1 MWFIAAGFMECG
13 ARGSDSVSQRS
24 KQLFIRA
31 QKRIPGGV
39 NSPVRA
45 FRSVGGE
52 PRFIVSGKGSRVKDV
67 DGKSY
72 IDYLGSWGPLILGH
86 CPAKVQAALKKQIGL
101 GTSFGAPTENE
112 VTLAEMISQAFPSI
126 QKVRL
131 VNSGTEAT
139 MSAIRLA
146 RAFTGRGK
154 IIKFDGCYHGH
165 VDSLLVKAGSGI
177 ATLGLP
183 DSAGVQ
189 SDQCSSTISVPYNDL
204 ESFERALESN
214 RAEIAAVII
223 EPVAGNMGMVPPARG
238 FLQRLRKLTREHGAL
253 LIFDEVINGFRLSY
267 GGAQELLNIRPDLT
281 CLGKIIGGGLPVGA
295 YGGRSEIMRWVA
307 PEGPVYQA
315 GTLSGNP
322 LAVAAG
328 MAMLKALR
336 APDVYRKLERMT
348 AELTAGLEKA
358 AEEARAKVTINSMGS
373 MFTVFFSAT
382 PVTDFQSAKNC
393 DTAQYA
399 RFFHALLKEGVYFPP
414 SQFETC
420 FVSLAHTKADIGATL
435 QAARKAFKAAVR

>member
-1 MWFIAAGFMECG
+1 MT
-13 ARGSDSVSQRS
+13 RRS
-24 KQLFIRA
+24 KSLFARA
-31 QKRIPGGV
+31 QKSIPGGV

-52 PRFIVSGKGSRVKDV
+52 PRFIKSGAGSRVTDV
-67 DGKSY
+67 DGFSY

-86 CPAKVQAALKKQIGL
+86 SPAKVRAALTKQIAL
-101 GTSFGAPTENE
+101 GTSYGAPTENE
-112 VTLAEMISQAFPSI
+112 VVLAEIISSAVPSI
-126 QKVRL
+126 EKVRL

-146 RAFTGRGK
+146 RAFTGRNR

-165 VDSLLVKAGSGI
+165 VDSMLVKAGSGI

-189 SDQCSSTISVPYNDL
+189 EQECGSTISIPYNDP
-204 ESFERALESN
+204 EMVQQALESN
-214 RAEIAAVII
+214 RSQIAAVII
-223 EPVAGNMGMVPPARG
+223 EPVAGNMGTVLPARG

-253 LIFDEVINGFRLSY
+253 LIFDEVITGFRLSY
-267 GGAQELLNIRPDLT
+267 GGAQERLNIKPDLT

-295 YGGRSEIMRWVA
+295 YGGRREIMKWIA

-328 MAMLKALR
+328 IAALTALR
-336 APDVYRKLERMT
+336 QAGTYKKLEERT
-348 AELTAGLEKA
+348 AELVDGLQKA
-358 AEEARAKVTINSMGS
+358 AGQAGVPVQINSIGS
-373 MFTVFFSAT
+373 MFTVFFTES
-382 PVTDFQSAKNC
+382 PVRNFETAKTC
-393 DTAQYA
+393 DTAKYA
-399 RFFHALLKEGVYFPP
+399 RFFHSMLDQGVYFPP

-420 FVSLAHTKADIGATL
+420 FVSLAHTASDIRATVA
-435 QAARKAFKAAVR
+435 AARQAFKAAAAG

>member
-1 MWFIAAGFMECG
+1 MN
-13 ARGSDSVSQRS
+13 RRS
-24 KQLFIRA
+24 KILFSRA

-52 PRFIVSGKGSRVKDV
+52 PRFIRSGKGSHMTDV
-67 DGKSY
+67 DGVSY

-86 CPAKVQAALKKQIGL
+86 CPAKVQSALRSQISL
-101 GTSFGAPTENE
+101 GTSFGASTENE
-112 VTLAEMISQAFPSI
+112 VILAEMIANAVPSI
-126 QKVRL
+126 EKVRL

-139 MSAIRLA
+139 MSAIRLV
-146 RAFTGRGK
+146 RAFTGRSK

-165 VDSLLVKAGSGI
+165 VDSLLVKAGSGV

-189 SDQCSSTISVPYNDL
+189 AQDCSSTLSVPYNNP
-204 ESFERALESN
+204 EMVQQALELN
-214 RAEIAAVII
+214 RAEVAAVIV
-223 EPVAGNMGMVPPARG
+223 EPVAGNMGTVLPTRG

-253 LIFDEVINGFRLSY
+253 LIFDEVITGFRLSY
-267 GGAQELLNIRPDLT
+267 GGAQELLNIKPDLT

-295 YGGRSEIMRWVA
+295 YGGHHEIMKWVA
-307 PEGPVYQA
+307 PEGSVYQA

-328 MAMLKALR
+328 IAALKALKQ
-336 APDVYRKLERMT
+336 AGSYRKLESMT
-348 AELTAGLEKA
+348 AELVAGLQRA
-358 AEEARAKVTINSMGS
+358 AEQAGVPVQINRIGS
-373 MFTVFFSAT
+373 MFTVFFTSS
-382 PVTDFQSAKNC
+382 PVTNFQTAKTS
-393 DTAQYA
+393 DTTRYGK
-399 RFFHALLKEGVYFPP
+399 FFHSMLQQGVYFPP

-420 FVSLAHTKADIGATL
+420 FVSLAHTRSDIRSTVN
-435 QAARKAFKAAVR
+435 AAREAFRIAATD

>member
-1 MWFIAAGFMECG
+1 VN
-13 ARGSDSVSQRS
+13 RRS
-24 KQLFIRA
+24 KILFSRA

-52 PRFIVSGKGSRVKDV
+52 PRFIRSGKGSHMTDV
-67 DGKSY
+67 DGVSY

-86 CPAKVQAALKKQIGL
+86 CPAKVQSALRSQISL
-101 GTSFGAPTENE
+101 GTSFGASTENE
-112 VTLAEMISQAFPSI
+112 VILAEMIANAVPSI
-126 QKVRL
+126 EKVRL

-139 MSAIRLA
+139 MSAIRLV
-146 RAFTGRGK
+146 RAFTGRSK

-165 VDSLLVKAGSGI
+165 VDSLLVKAGSGV

-189 SDQCSSTISVPYNDL
+189 AQDCSSTLSVPYNNP
-204 ESFERALESN
+204 EMVQQALELN
-214 RAEIAAVII
+214 RAEVAAVIV
-223 EPVAGNMGMVPPARG
+223 EPVAGNMGTVLPTRG

-253 LIFDEVINGFRLSY
+253 LIFDEVITGFRLSY
-267 GGAQELLNIRPDLT
+267 GGAQELLNIKPDLT

-295 YGGRSEIMRWVA
+295 YGGHHEIMKWVA
-307 PEGPVYQA
+307 PEGSVYQA

-328 MAMLKALR
+328 IAALKALKQ
-336 APDVYRKLERMT
+336 AGSYRKLESMT
-348 AELTAGLEKA
+348 AELVAGLQRA
-358 AEEARAKVTINSMGS
+358 AEQAGVPVQINRIGS
-373 MFTVFFSAT
+373 MFTVFFTSS
-382 PVTDFQSAKNC
+382 PVTNFQTAKTS
-393 DTAQYA
+393 DTTRYGK
-399 RFFHALLKEGVYFPP
+399 FFHSMLQQGVYFPP

-420 FVSLAHTKADIGATL
+420 FVSLAHTRSDIRSTVN
-435 QAARKAFKAAVR
+435 AAREAFRIAATD

>member
-1 MWFIAAGFMECG
+1 MG
-13 ARGSDSVSQRS
+13 ATVNRRS
-24 KQLFIRA
+24 KNLFSRA
-31 QKRIPGGV
+31 QKLIPGGV

-52 PRFIVSGKGSRVKDV
+52 PRFIRSGKGSHVTDV
-67 DGKSY
+67 DDQSY

-86 CPAKVQAALKKQIGL
+86 CPPVVLAALRSQIGL
-101 GTSFGAPTENE
+101 GTSFGATTENE
-112 VTLAEMISQAFPSI
+112 VVIAELITKAFPSI
-126 QKVRL
+126 EKVRL

-146 RAFTGRGK
+146 RAFTGRNK
-154 IIKFDGCYHGH
+154 VVKFDGCYHGH
-165 VDSLLVKAGSGI
+165 VDSLLVKAGSGV

-189 SDQCSSTISVPYNDL
+189 PQECSSTISVPYNDCDIVQQVL
-204 ESFERALESN
+204 EQN
-214 RAEIAAVII
+214 RAEVAAVII
-223 EPVAGNMGMVPPARG
+223 EPVAGNMGTVLPAKG

-253 LIFDEVINGFRLSY
+253 LIFDEVISGFRLSY
-267 GGAQELLNIRPDLT
+267 GGAQEILKIKPDLT

-295 YGGRSEIMRWVA
+295 YGGHREIMRWVA

-328 MAMLKALR
+328 IAALSALKE
-336 APDVYRKLERMT
+336 PGTYKKLESMT
-348 AELTAGLEKA
+348 LEVVAGLKKA
-358 AEEARAKVTINSMGS
+358 AEDVGVPVQINQIGS
-373 MFTVFFSAT
+373 MFTVFFTGT
-382 PVTDFQSAKNC
+382 PVTDFQTAKTC
-393 DTAQYA
+393 DTSRYG
-399 RFFHALLKEGVYFPP
+399 RFFHSMLDQGVYLPP

-420 FVSLAHTKADIGATL
+420 FISLAHSKADIKATI
-435 QAARKAFKAAVR
+435 QAAREAFKVALG

>member
-1 MWFIAAGFMECG
+1 MN
-13 ARGSDSVSQRS
+13 RKSRN
-24 KQLFIRA
+24 LFSRA
-31 QKRIPGGV
+31 QKLIPGGV

-52 PRFIVSGKGSRVKDV
+52 PRFIQAGKGSRVTDV
-67 DGKSY
+67 DGNTY

-86 CPAKVQAALKKQIGL
+86 CPRQVLSALRKQIGL
-101 GTSFGAPTENE
+101 GTSFGASTENE
-112 VTLAEMISQAFPSI
+112 VVIAEMITKAFPSI
-126 QKVRL
+126 EKVRL

-146 RAFTGRGK
+146 RAFTGRNK

-189 SDQCSSTISVPYNDL
+189 PEECGSTISIPYNDCDIVQQVL
-204 ESFERALESN
+204 EQN

-223 EPVAGNMGMVPPARG
+223 EPVAGNMGTILPAKG
-238 FLQRLRKLTREHGAL
+238 FLQKLRKLTREHGVL
-253 LIFDEVINGFRLSY
+253 LIFDEVITGFRLSY
-267 GGAQELLNIRPDLT
+267 GGAQELLKIKPDLT

-295 YGGRSEIMRWVA
+295 YGGHREIMKWIA

-328 MAMLKALR
+328 IAALSALKQAGN
-336 APDVYRKLERMT
+336 YIKLESM
-348 AELTAGLEKA
+348 ALELVSGLQKA
-358 AEEARAKVTINSMGS
+358 AEEAGVPVQINQIGS
-373 MFTVFFSAT
+373 MFTVFFTDA
-382 PVTDFQSAKNC
+382 PVRDFQTAKTC
-393 DTAQYA
+393 DTVRYGK
-399 RFFHALLKEGVYFPP
+399 FFHSMLDQGVYFPP

-420 FVSLAHTKADIGATL
+420 FVSLAHTKSDINATIK
-435 QAARKAFKAAVR
+435 AAREAFMACV